1 MGLWYFPQ
9 STTNAGV
16 YNKEDAS
23 DEREGDAVPNHAN
36 PHMQIARKL
45 QAIETLKVQ
54 LLQQVVDVQKGIQSG
69 NDRELQRNLAGV
81 IGIAYLLG
89 LQIGHTPE
97 QLDALIETGIP
108 RGLIRDEQDI
118 ADVDTIKRYISGKR

>member
-1 MGLWYFPQ
+1 M
-9 STTNAGV
+9 
-16 YNKEDAS
+16 
-23 DEREGDAVPNHAN
+23 PNHAN